1 MWEYSEKV
9 LEHYRH
15 PRNVGKIDNADLIGE
30 AGSLACGD
38 SLKLYIKLD
47 GSVIKD
53 AKFQTFGCGSA
64 VASSSILTEMIIGK
78 TLEEAKKLLIKTL
91 LTNWAGF
98 RKKNALF
105 CYGTGSAGRCTQK
118 VLR

>member
-47 GSVIKD
+47 GNIIKRCKISD
-53 AKFQTFGCGSA
+53 FWLRFGSCF
-64 VASSSILTEMIIGK
+64 
-78 TLEEAKKLLIKTL
+78 IKHFDR
-91 LTNWAGF
+91 NDYW
-98 RKKNALF
+98 KN
-105 CYGTGSAGRCTQK
+105 S
-118 VLR
+118 

>member
-38 SLKLYIKLD
+38 SLKLYIKGQL
-47 GSVIKD
+47 G
-53 AKFQTFGCGSA
+53 
-64 VASSSILTEMIIGK
+64 
-78 TLEEAKKLLIKTL
+78 L
-91 LTNWAGF
+91 LTKESQLTFLCFAY
-98 RKKNALF
+98 L
-105 CYGTGSAGRCTQK
+105 
-118 VLR
+118 L

>member
-47 GSVIKD
+47 GSVMMQN
-53 AKFQTFGCGSA
+53 FRLSA
-64 VASSSILTEMIIGK
+64 AVQ
-78 TLEEAKKLLIKTL
+78 LLPL
-91 LTNWAGF
+91 QAF
-98 RKKNALF
+98 
-105 CYGTGSAGRCTQK
+105 
-118 VLR
+118 

>member
-38 SLKLYIKLD
+38 SLKLYIKEYF
-47 GSVIKD
+47 SNKNV
-53 AKFQTFGCGSA
+53 KFISD
-64 VASSSILTEMIIGK
+64 I
-78 TLEEAKKLLIKTL
+78 
-91 LTNWAGF
+91 
-98 RKKNALF
+98 
-105 CYGTGSAGRCTQK
+105 
-118 VLR
+118 